1 MISKF
6 IGALFCSVINID
18 KRVKNKQEPEN
29 IDKEFLRLWF
39 KKHSNPYKDKVLPKA
54 PDELVIELSC
64 RYILLYEMITGQ
76 KFSFP
81 DKNEN
86 IEKRITRNMSKYLN

>member
-1 MISKF
+1 
-6 IGALFCSVINID
+6 
-18 KRVKNKQEPEN
+18 
-29 IDKEFLRLWF
+29 
-39 KKHSNPYKDKVLPKA
+39 
-54 PDELVIELSC
+54 LSC

-76 KFSFP
+76 KFAFP